1 MQSILF
7 TRHLKLITHQSILF
21 PRVFNF
27 NHLASPDFDLIMLQG
42 FYCWGVHQCFRVF
55 ADFIMKST
63 IGFAIF
69 WHKQAHLGMRG
80 TPSKKKETGELQFH
94 RVLIVLRQ

>member
-1 MQSILF
+1 
-7 TRHLKLITHQSILF
+7 
-21 PRVFNF
+21 
-27 NHLASPDFDLIMLQG
+27 MLQG

-63 IGFAIF
+63 IVFAIF

-80 TPSKKKETGELQFH
+80 TPSKEKETGEITISSRANRITSMRQLINA
-94 RVLIVLRQ
+94 RESNRNRIVIEVELIVGAADL